1 VLKLDFISKLRT
13 VGAEKMKILNQ
24 FINLEEL
31 SKIDKEKL
39 KMHLLRSGKN

>member
-1 VLKLDFISKLRT
+1 
-13 VGAEKMKILNQ
+13 MKTGQ

-39 KMHLLRSGKN
+39 KKCTCSNERIGRIN